1 MCLLWAALLIPSLHA
16 ELPDPGGVFAGTFR
30 SAIAPLTF
38 AALANGFLQVP
49 DSVRARLDKLERVEL
64 CVFLAAEL
72 EAFQKAHH
80 DILASQPDSSL
91 MMRHQTG
98 RFSHV
103 ITMINMVSNRINS
116 AARQLAEAE
125 LLLSLK
131 STGTEALLP
140 LGARVPW
147 LLIRIATP
155 RMRLRASLL
164 LGSSGMAAFAFGQ
177 PVTQLLNHHLSTHT
191 TRQQMQAM
199 ATATSG
205 NANHALVLF

>member
-1 MCLLWAALLIPSLHA
+1 MLLCELKQKRYRYPELWNADLRLALLRYRHPELCNTALRLALLRYRYPELWNADLRLALLRYILHA

-116 AARQLAEAE
+116 AARQVSIMIVQVLQQVH
-125 LLLSLK
+125 
-131 STGTEALLP
+131 
-140 LGARVPW
+140 R
-147 LLIRIATP
+147 
-155 RMRLRASLL
+155 
-164 LGSSGMAAFAFGQ
+164 GS
-177 PVTQLLNHHLSTHT
+177 P
-191 TRQQMQAM
+191 QAY
-199 ATATSG
+199 
-205 NANHALVLF
+205 